1 MKIRTS
7 EVPVQS
13 CFLQGRTLRKKV
25 ADDRAATRSVS
36 GKVSTKK
43 IKGDPEVELVSCPL
57 GMLGVGMRRHP
68 EAIVQIGDGNPLRRN
83 RKQR

>member
-13 CFLQGRTLRKKV
+13 CFMQGRTLRKKV
-25 ADDRAATRSVS
+25 ADDKASTRSAM

-43 IKGDPEVELVSCPL
+43 IKGDPEVDLVSCPL
-57 GMLGVGMRRHP
+57 SMLGVGMRRHP
-68 EAIVQIGDGNPLRRN
+68 ETIVQIGDGNPLPRRK
-83 RKQR
+83 R